1 MSVNG
6 SNGSQVGHQN
16 DIGSLNVINDLNVND
31 KVPMGSVGSIRIPPA
46 NGNTI
51 FHITSMMLPILQLKG
66 IFLGGWMVGLALE
79 DSIEYIR
86 NFVGVCGP
94 LSLKNI

>member
-31 KVPMGSVGSIRIPPA
+31 IVPMGGVGSIRIPPA

-51 FHITSMMLPILQLKG
+51 FHITSNDASDPT
-66 IFLGGWMVGLALE
+66 
-79 DSIEYIR
+79 IER
-86 NFVGVCGP
+86 NFSGWVEGGTG
-94 LSLKNI
+94 S